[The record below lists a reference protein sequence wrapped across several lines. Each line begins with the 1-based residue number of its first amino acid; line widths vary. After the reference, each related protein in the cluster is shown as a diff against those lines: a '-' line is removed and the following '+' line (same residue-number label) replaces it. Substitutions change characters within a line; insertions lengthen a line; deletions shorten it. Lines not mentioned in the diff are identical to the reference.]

1 MIKIIMDKNTN
12 AGRGASPDRID
23 NEKLEN
29 LSSVNGDL
37 KDSKRDEERLQP
49 DQAALDL
56 PEARDIPGQE
66 HIHVPPM
73 GEVADITISSV
84 DEEADEL
91 LPPEND

>member
-1 MIKIIMDKNTN
+1 MDKNTS
-12 AGRGASPDRID
+12 AGRGSSSDRVD

-29 LSSVNGDL
+29 LSSANDDL

-49 DQAALDL
+49 DQATLDL

-73 GEVADITISSV
+73 GEIADTTISSA
-84 DEEADEL
+84 DEEADKL

>member
-1 MIKIIMDKNTN
+1 MIKTTMDKNKNT
-12 AGRGASPDRID
+12 GRGTSPDRID

-29 LSSVNGDL
+29 ISSVNDDL

-49 DQAALDL
+49 DQATLDL

-66 HIHVPPM
+66 HIHVPPL
-73 GEVADITISSV
+73 GEVADTTISSA
-84 DEEADEL
+84 DEEADKL